1 MYIYNVKHFTKLFK
15 KIFFS
20 KSLANKFN
28 KNFFIKMVYVPKTS
42 HAFCYTII
50 RKIIKEIFMASNR
63 IDRLNNVFVAG
74 VTGSG
79 KTNFLQRLLCDYLL
93 ENSLLEFKIAI
104 VDEKGVD
111 YNIYE
116 NLSVL
121 YNEICTNLQ
130 STKNLLSK
138 ILLELEQRKQAFN
151 KVGAKDILEYNE
163 ITASGKLFS
172 LVVFIDEI
180 ADLTSDKSCIK
191 LFKQIIK
198 DSFLFGIYF
207 VVCTQQPS
215 LLKNEL
221 QYFKY
226 KVACRLI
233 SNKDSL
239 LVIGDSG
246 ALKLQQGQ
254 TLVVNDKT
262 ITPQMVLVK
271 YFSLS
276 EQMDIIKFL

>member
-1 MYIYNVKHFTKLFK
+1 
-15 KIFFS
+15 
-20 KSLANKFN
+20 
-28 KNFFIKMVYVPKTS
+28 
-42 HAFCYTII
+42 
-50 RKIIKEIFMASNR
+50 MASNR